1 MAIEGLAGI
10 LKYKAD
16 QAAKEE
22 ARNRPKAE
30 YLSSIFPK
38 ETGNEIVGQFIQE
51 LDKDHEGYDPE
62 KGLGILLTEHEPPG
76 RDGFKRRA
84 NCTDPEAEDIDNC
97 YACQRKKLEWVK
109 DAPEGN
115 WKTKTNLYINF
126 ATLVNDKDSKGN
138 PIKVPKVFVLS
149 RNANSGFF
157 DQVLQEIKDEGGLMT
172 TSYRIT
178 KAGQGTQV
186 TWSLKG
192 VKDEMF
198 DVSEL
203 EAFNLKETVERA
215 IPLDQQPEYYG
226 AVWSGRN
233 KTADSD
239 SPVGKASAASSGDD
253 EW

>member
-30 YLSSIFPK
+30 YLSSIYPK
-38 ETGNEIVGQFIQE
+38 KTGDVIVGQFLQE
-51 LDKDHEGYDPE
+51 LDKGHEGYDPE
-62 KGLGILLTEHEPPG
+62 RGLGLLLVEHEPPG

-84 NCTDPEAEDIDNC
+84 NCTDPEAEGEPC
-97 YACQRKKLEWVK
+97 VGCERKKLEWVK

-126 ATLVNDKDSKGN
+126 ATIVDGEK
-138 PIKVPKVFVLS
+138 KVFVLS

-157 DQVLQEIKDEGGLMT
+157 DQVLQEIADEGSLMK

-178 KAGQGTQV
+178 KSGSGTQV
-186 TWSLKG
+186 TWTLKA

-198 DVSEL
+198 DTSDL
-203 EAFNLKETVERA
+203 ETFDLKETVERA
-215 IPLDQQPEYYG
+215 IDYDQQAEYYG
-226 AVWSGRN
+226 AVWSGRGN
-233 KTADSD
+233 TATSEK
-239 SPVGKASAASSGDD
+239 SSAGNASAAAASDD

>member
-1 MAIEGLAGI
+1 MAIEGLASI
-10 LKYKAD
+10 MKFKAD

-30 YLSSIFPK
+30 YLSSVFPK
-38 ETGNEIVGQFIQE
+38 KTGDEIVGQFVQE
-51 LDKDHEGYDPE
+51 LDKGHQGYDPE
-62 KGLGILLTEHEPPG
+62 KGLGLLLTEHEPPG

-84 NCTDPEAEDIDNC
+84 DCTDPEQEDIDNC

-109 DAPEGN
+109 DAPDGN

-126 ATLVNDKDSKGN
+126 ATVIDGER
-138 PIKVPKVFVLS
+138 KVFVLS

-157 DQVLQEIKDEGGLMT
+157 DQLLQEIKDEVSLMT
-172 TSYRIT
+172 TAYRIT
-178 KAGQGTQV
+178 KSGTGTKV
-186 TWSLKG
+186 VWTLKG

-198 DVSEL
+198 DISDL
-203 EAFNLKETVERA
+203 EAFNLKETVQRE

-233 KTADSD
+233 GSTAGASE
-239 SPVGKASAASSGDD
+239 GKAAKPESGDD

>member
-30 YLSSIFPK
+30 YLSSVFPK
-38 ETGNEIVGQFIQE
+38 ETGNEIVGQFVQE
-51 LDKDHEGYDPE
+51 LDKGHEGYDPE
-62 KGLGILLTEHEPPG
+62 KGLGLLLTEHEPPG

-126 ATLVNDKDSKGN
+126 ATLIDGK
-138 PIKVPKVFVLS
+138 PKVFVLS

-157 DQVLQEIKDEGGLMT
+157 DQIFQEIKDEGSLMT

-178 KAGQGTQV
+178 KSGTG
-186 TWSLKG
+186 TTTNWALKG

-198 DVSEL
+198 DISDL
-203 EAFNLKETVERA
+203 EVFDIKETVERN

-233 KTADSD
+233 NAAS
-239 SPVGKASAASSGDD
+239 SESSSVGKASAAASGDD

>member
-30 YLSSIFPK
+30 YLSSVFPK
-38 ETGNEIVGQFIQE
+38 ETGNEIVGQFLQE
-51 LDKDHEGYDPE
+51 LDKGSANYDPE
-62 KGLGILLTEHEPPG
+62 KGLGLLLKEHEPPG

-84 NCTDPEAEDIDNC
+84 DCTDPEEDKEHDC
-97 YACQRKKLEWVK
+97 YGCERKKVDFVK

-115 WKTKTNLYINF
+115 WKTKTSLYINF
-126 ATLVNDKDSKGN
+126 ATIIDGK
-138 PIKVPKVFVLS
+138 PRVFVLS

-157 DQVLQEIKDEGGLMT
+157 DQVLQEIKDEGSLLT

-178 KAGQGTQV
+178 KSGSGTA
-186 TWSLKG
+186 TNWTLKG

-198 DVSEL
+198 DASEL
-203 EAFNLKETVERA
+203 EVFDLKETVQRA
-215 IPLDQQPEYYG
+215 IPYEEQPEYFG

-233 KTADSD
+233 
-239 SPVGKASAASSGDD
+239 GSAAGDSSKPASPSDD
-253 EW
+253 NDAW

>member
-30 YLSSIFPK
+30 YLSSVFPK
-38 ETGNEIVGQFIQE
+38 ETGNEIVGQFVQE
-51 LDKDHEGYDPE
+51 LDKGHEGYDPE
-62 KGLGILLTEHEPPG
+62 KGLGLLLVEHEPPG

-84 NCTDPEAEDIDNC
+84 NCTDPEAEDITNC
-97 YACQRKKLEWVK
+97 YACERKKLEWVK
-109 DAPEGN
+109 DAPDGN

-126 ATLVNDKDSKGN
+126 ATLIDGK
-138 PIKVPKVFVLS
+138 PRVFVLS
-149 RNANSGFF
+149 RNAGSGFF
-157 DQVLQEIKDEGGLMT
+157 DQLLQEIKDEGSLMT

-178 KAGQGTQV
+178 KSGTG
-186 TWSLKG
+186 TTTNWSLKG

-198 DVSEL
+198 DTSDL
-203 EAFNLKETVERA
+203 EVFDLKETVERD

-226 AVWSGRN
+226 AVWSGRGGDAAP
-233 KTADSD
+233 KAAS
-239 SPVGKASAASSGDD
+239 SKASAAASGDD

>member
-30 YLSSIFPK
+30 YLSSVFPK
-38 ETGNEIVGQFIQE
+38 ETGNEIVGQFVQE
-51 LDKDHEGYDPE
+51 LDKSHQGYDPE
-62 KGLGILLTEHEPPG
+62 KGLGLLLKEHEPPG

-84 NCTDPEAEDIDNC
+84 DCTDPEAEDKNDC
-97 YACQRKKLEWVK
+97 YACLRKDAEWVK
-109 DAPEGN
+109 DAPDGN

-126 ATLVNDKDSKGN
+126 ATLIDGK
-138 PIKVPKVFVLS
+138 PKVFVLS

-157 DQVLQEIKDEGGLMT
+157 DQILQEIKDEGSLMT

-178 KAGQGTQV
+178 KSGSGT
-186 TWSLKG
+186 TTNWALKG

-198 DVSEL
+198 DISGLDV
-203 EAFNLKETVERA
+203 FDLKETVQRQ
-215 IPLDQQPEYYG
+215 IPLDEQPAYYG
-226 AVWSGRN
+226 AVWSGR
-233 KTADSD
+233 
-239 SPVGKASAASSGDD
+239 GGSAGATESKSAKVDD
-253 EW
+253 DNDAW